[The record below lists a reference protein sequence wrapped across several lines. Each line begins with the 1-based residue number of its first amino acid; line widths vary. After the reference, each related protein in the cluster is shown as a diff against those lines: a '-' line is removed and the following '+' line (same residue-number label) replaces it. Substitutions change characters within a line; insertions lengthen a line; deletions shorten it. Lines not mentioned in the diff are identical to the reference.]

1 MKYRLV
7 KKAET
12 AEEIDSALFCI
23 ISYPEIYH
31 CDSILETEDRI
42 IIRYLK
48 EANLLKGLSDT
59 ILYIHFSKTAQIFT
73 KICIYALEEPAK

>member
-42 IIRYLK
+42 TGGDNNG
-48 EANLLKGLSDT
+48 EHTN
-59 ILYIHFSKTAQIFT
+59 
-73 KICIYALEEPAK
+73 